1 MSYYVERKPTNGG
14 NNTIDSTAAA
24 ITATATNIEHPEW
37 LRLPQPGQRC
47 RFTGLSRSTL
57 NELCIDSPV
66 NGYSAPVKSIVLK
79 KRGAMRGI
87 RLISYDS
94 LMAHLESL
102 VDKNEDP
109 PAKDKGGLT
118 NE

>member
-1 MSYYVERKPTNGG
+1 MINTAEQEPANGG
-14 NNTIDSTAAA
+14 KNTIEASAAA
-24 ITATATNIEHPEW
+24 ITATATNIQHPEW

-57 NELCIDSPV
+57 NELCIDSPI
-66 NGYSAPVKSIVLK
+66 NGYKAPVKSIVLK

-94 LMAHLESL
+94 LMAYLDSL
-102 VDKNEDP
+102 AQSRAVKPNIR
-109 PAKDKGGLT
+109 
-118 NE
+118 

>member
-1 MSYYVERKPTNGG
+1 MRPIHVIDPTNGG
-14 NNTIDSTAAA
+14 NNTVETPA
-24 ITATATNIEHPEW
+24 ISMTATDSKLDRPEW
-37 LRLPQPGQRC
+37 IRLPQPGQRC

-66 NGYSAPVKSIVLK
+66 NGYKAPVKSIVLK

-102 VDKNEDP
+102 ADKIDVPSSSE
-109 PAKDKGGLT
+109 KGGIP
-118 NE
+118 NG